1 MQQPGLHRPQQST
14 TSSPAHQQQLQERPS
29 SYGRNSNGLLS
40 AEAGVM
46 NSSSSA
52 ADPKPRLRW
61 TPELHERFVDAVTQ
75 LGGAD
80 KATPKSVMRVM
91 GVKGLTLYHLKSH
104 LQKFRLG
111 KQLHRDTNV
120 HDANK
125 DGPHESSDHMQV
137 TSTTASDSVAALQTK
152 NPQDNIQITEA
163 IRLQMEV
170 QHRLQQQLEVQRN
183 LQLRIEAQG
192 KYLQSILEKAKET
205 LAGHRSSSPG
215 LEAAHAELTELA
227 SKVGIDPSG
236 CSFSL
241 MSLPG
246 IHNNPELLLQHVVDP
261 RGGASS
267 QQQQLPRQQ
276 SRMSDSSSQKSYL
289 TSLTANPED
298 SGGASGGGGE
308 QQQQQQQ
315 AATAGS
321 MIMRRSNE
329 ATTGASSHAFVLESS
344 GSRAPA
350 LERPTPRRG
359 AIQPQPVV
367 EDSNNA
373 GSGGSPHTSS
383 AASSQHQG
391 TTTYRSDMQGGAS
404 HKSSSSAGQTVT
416 THHHHV
422 MVEGPLDLNHHG
434 HHGIVMPRSGE
445 LDLNTY
451 DCWER

>member
-29 SYGRNSNGLLS
+29 LYGRNSNGLLS
-40 AEAGVM
+40 ADAGVM

-227 SKVGIDPSG
+227 SKVGNDPSG

-267 QQQQLPRQQ
+267 QQQQQLPRQQ

-298 SGGASGGGGE
+298 SG
-308 QQQQQQQ
+308 
-315 AATAGS
+315 AGN

-373 GSGGSPHTSS
+373 GGGGSPHTSS

-422 MVEGPLDLNHHG
+422 KVEGPLDLNHHG